1 MNSITFVLNPS
12 PVWKVLFFV
21 LSSSNI
27 NEAYLLGPFMPL
39 KVNNHNGKL
48 LRKHKISNTT
58 LNMNELQWVL
68 WHYKEIKLVKKDYL
82 NLGHKNRSFKSRL
95 RI

>member
-1 MNSITFVLNPS
+1 
-12 PVWKVLFFV
+12 
-21 LSSSNI
+21 
-27 NEAYLLGPFMPL
+27 MPL

-58 LNMNELQWVL
+58 QNMNELQWVL

-95 RI
+95 RIWQEAEDGKCFSVGVARMVRNEYLRGTDWGKAEIV